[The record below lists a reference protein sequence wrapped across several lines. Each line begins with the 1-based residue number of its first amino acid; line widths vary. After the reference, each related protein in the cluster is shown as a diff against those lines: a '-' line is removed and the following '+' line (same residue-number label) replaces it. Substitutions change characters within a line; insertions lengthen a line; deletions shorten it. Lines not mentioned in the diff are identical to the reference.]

1 MSENSKQANGI
12 IHQMDTLT
20 RSFSVMKGI
29 TYCSVICMALCA
41 IVGFFLYSSKVS
53 EVSSKVYVLDN
64 GTAFSAS
71 VQDASIT
78 KEDEVRDHVLR
89 FHELMLNIPP
99 NTDMIKRNLE
109 RAMDMAD
116 RSAYKYYNDLQEKG
130 FYKRLISTSSYQQ
143 MDIKNEDIQV
153 DLSTHPYKV
162 MVKGTQYVVRDSN
175 ISQYTFI
182 STCTVTNAV
191 RSSNNLHGLMIN
203 DFCVIENNLVETRI
217 R

>member
-1 MSENSKQANGI
+1 MSDNSKQTNGI

-20 RSFSVMKGI
+20 RSFFVMKGI
-29 TYCSVICMALCA
+29 TYCSVICMALCG
-41 IVGFFLYSSKVS
+41 IVGFYLYSAKVTD
-53 EVSSKVYVLDN
+53 VYSKVYVLDN

-78 KEDEVRDHVLR
+78 KEDEVRDHVQR

-99 NTDMIKRNLE
+99 NTEMIKRNLE

-130 FYKRLISTSSYQQ
+130 FYKRLISTNSYQQ
-143 MDIKNEDIQV
+143 LDIKPDGIQV
-153 DLSTHPYKV
+153 DLSSHPYKV
-162 MVKGTQYVVRDSN
+162 VVRGTQYVVRDSN
-175 ISQYTFI
+175 ISQYSFV
-182 STCTVTNAV
+182 STCTVSNAV
-191 RSSNNLHGLMIN
+191 RTSINLHGLMIN
-203 DFCVIENNLVETRI
+203 DFVVIENNLIETRN